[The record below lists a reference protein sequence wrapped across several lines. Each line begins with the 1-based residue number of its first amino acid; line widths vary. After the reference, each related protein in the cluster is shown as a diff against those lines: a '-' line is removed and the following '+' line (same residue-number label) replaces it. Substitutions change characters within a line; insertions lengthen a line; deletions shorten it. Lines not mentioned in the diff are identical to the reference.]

1 MIAGIVIASLACL
14 FATIAVVLLCL
25 ARHKR
30 RKQESVTI
38 DTIPMSQLG
47 ESPSMSLPNSQI
59 HGTAQRIPP
68 PMVGQ
73 YSSRVSEITAPMI
86 GAYVPVGTAD
96 SSGFYSSLDLGD
108 QNQFSHV
115 NGYINGNVGI

>member
-1 MIAGIVIASLACL
+1 
-14 FATIAVVLLCL
+14 
-25 ARHKR
+25 
-30 RKQESVTI
+30 
-38 DTIPMSQLG
+38 
-47 ESPSMSLPNSQI
+47 
-59 HGTAQRIPP
+59 
-68 PMVGQ
+68 
-73 YSSRVSEITAPMI
+73 MI